1 MLTFF
6 ERPRTNIK
14 TVRKIAFIFHERQK
28 FMKQSK
34 QKQFVCCDVEKK
46 IDILLAKMTLEEK
59 IGQLNQVGPSAVGGF
74 EISLAEQKKLFDE
87 GRISQEEYQ
96 KAIDG
101 TVWDQQEDD
110 IRAGKIGSF
119 LGVIGTEHC
128 NHLQRIAVNESRLGI
143 PLLFG
148 LDVIHG
154 QRTIFPIPLGES
166 CSWDEKLWEETAS
179 VAAKEASAQGIHW
192 TFAPMVDI
200 ARDARW
206 GRIAEGGG
214 EDPYLTSRMAAA
226 KVKGFQGD
234 HLGEQDKLAA
244 CAKHFAAYGGA
255 IGGRD
260 YNSVDISLQ
269 TLAEVYLP
277 PFRAAVEAGVATV
290 MPAFND
296 INGVPCTTNRY
307 LLQEILR
314 KKFGFEGFTVSD
326 ANAIMECVN
335 HGTAANRSNAAE
347 QSLLSGV
354 DMDMCS
360 ACYIQNLGE
369 SVENGSVTMD
379 AIDSAVR
386 HILRIKFV
394 KGLFEHPY
402 AQPHK
407 EKQVLLCAEHRKIA
421 RNAAARSVVLLKNN
435 NVLPLKKKMKIALIG
450 ELAQNANEMLGTW
463 NLQGHSE
470 DVITLQEGLK
480 QTGADVCYLPCSGP
494 VMAFNRSQL
503 NKVVKGADVIVAA
516 VGELA
521 DFSGEASSLSEIT
534 VSNSQRE
541 MIEAASMYNIPLIT
555 ILFNGRPLAIPSIIK
570 RSDAVIE
577 AWHLGTETGNALSDI
592 LFGVYNPSG
601 RLTTTFPNKSGECP
615 LYYNHTNTGRPISDA
630 RFSSKY
636 LDVPLTPLFPF
647 GFGLSY
653 TSYTYHNLQIFQFDS
668 YIEVSVDVKNTGTF
682 AGEETVQ
689 LYIHD
694 LVSSRCRPVLELK
707 GYQKI
712 WLEPADVKKVT
723 IRVDY
728 WDLGFYDNEMQYIV
742 EPGTFR
748 IQIGHD
754 SSMGLTGE
762 FKISTDNQIFPSY
775 TK

>member
-1 MLTFF
+1 M
-6 ERPRTNIK
+6 
-14 TVRKIAFIFHERQK
+14 
-28 FMKQSK
+28 
-34 QKQFVCCDVEKK
+34 
-46 IDILLAKMTLEEK
+46 
-59 IGQLNQVGPSAVGGF
+59 
-74 EISLAEQKKLFDE
+74 
-87 GRISQEEYQ
+87 
-96 KAIDG
+96 
-101 TVWDQQEDD
+101 
-110 IRAGKIGSF
+110 
-119 LGVIGTEHC
+119 
-128 NHLQRIAVNESRLGI
+128 
-143 PLLFG
+143 
-148 LDVIHG
+148 
-154 QRTIFPIPLGES
+154 
-166 CSWDEKLWEETAS
+166 
-179 VAAKEASAQGIHW
+179 
-192 TFAPMVDI
+192 
-200 ARDARW
+200 
-206 GRIAEGGG
+206 
-214 EDPYLTSRMAAA
+214 
-226 KVKGFQGD
+226 
-234 HLGEQDKLAA
+234 
-244 CAKHFAAYGGA
+244 
-255 IGGRD
+255 
-260 YNSVDISLQ
+260 
-269 TLAEVYLP
+269 
-277 PFRAAVEAGVATV
+277 
-290 MPAFND
+290 
-296 INGVPCTTNRY
+296 
-307 LLQEILR
+307 
-314 KKFGFEGFTVSD
+314 
-326 ANAIMECVN
+326 
-335 HGTAANRSNAAE
+335 
-347 QSLLSGV
+347 
-354 DMDMCS
+354 
-360 ACYIQNLGE
+360 
-369 SVENGSVTMD
+369 
-379 AIDSAVR
+379 
-386 HILRIKFV
+386 
-394 KGLFEHPY
+394 
-402 AQPHK
+402 
-407 EKQVLLCAEHRKIA
+407 
-421 RNAAARSVVLLKNN
+421 
-435 NVLPLKKKMKIALIG
+435 
-450 ELAQNANEMLGTW
+450 
-463 NLQGHSE
+463 
-470 DVITLQEGLK
+470 
-480 QTGADVCYLPCSGP
+480 
-494 VMAFNRSQL
+494 
-503 NKVVKGADVIVAA
+503 VKGADVIVAA

-521 DFSGEASSLSEIT
+521 DFSGEASSLSEII

-728 WDLGFYDNEMQYIV
+728 RDLGFYDNEMQYIV